1 MSRIAEIESVLLSL
15 ATKPLEIS
23 FSINETCKNKLLVI
37 GVDMKIRSIQ
47 LKSIEARRY
56 IDRNQKP
63 KQIRIDHNS
72 QVTQIQ
78 NQSNNSAT
86 VEFQYTASYGAVG
99 MIKLEGSLI
108 YENDDARKITKE
120 WRDTRKMP
128 NQVASH
134 IHTAVMH
141 ACVPEAVGIAKDLGL
156 PPPIPLP
163 QVRLGSKPSKGQFGP
178 EVA

>member
-1 MSRIAEIESVLLSL
+1 
-15 ATKPLEIS
+15 
-23 FSINETCKNKLLVI
+23 
-37 GVDMKIRSIQ
+37 MKIRNIQ

-56 IDRNQKP
+56 INRDERP

-72 QVTQIQ
+72 TITQIY
-78 NQSNNSAT
+78 NRKGEHAT
-86 VEFQYTASYGAVG
+86 IDFQYTASYGPVG

-108 YENDDARKITKE
+108 YKAEDAKKIADDWKK
-120 WRDTRKMP
+120 TRKMP
-128 NQVASH
+128 NQIASQ

-141 ACVPEAVGIAKDLGL
+141 ACVPEAVGIAKDLSL

-163 QVRLGSKPSKGQFGP
+163 QVKLGGDPKKGQVGP

>member
-1 MSRIAEIESVLLSL
+1 
-15 ATKPLEIS
+15 
-23 FSINETCKNKLLVI
+23 
-37 GVDMKIRSIQ
+37 MKIRGIQ

-56 IDRNQKP
+56 MNQNERP
-63 KQIRIDHNS
+63 KQVRIDHNS
-72 QVTQIQ
+72 TVNQISVMEE
-78 NQSNNSAT
+78 NVANID
-86 VEFQYTASYGAVG
+86 FQYTASYGPVG

-108 YENDDARKITKE
+108 YENEDAKKIADE
-120 WRDTRKMP
+120 WKKTRKMP
-128 NQVASH
+128 NQIASH

-163 QVRLGSKPSKGQFGP
+163 QVRLGDTPKKGHAGP

>member
-1 MSRIAEIESVLLSL
+1 MSGMAEIELVLLSL

-23 FSINETCKNKLLVI
+23 FSINETCKSKLLVI
-37 GVDMKIRSIQ
+37 EVDMKIKNIQ

-78 NQSNNSAT
+78 NQSNNQAT

-120 WRDTRKMP
+120 WLDTRKMP

>member
-1 MSRIAEIESVLLSL
+1 
-15 ATKPLEIS
+15 
-23 FSINETCKNKLLVI
+23 
-37 GVDMKIRSIQ
+37 MKIRNVK

-56 IDRNQKP
+56 SDLDQKP

-72 QVTQIQ
+72 QVTQMQ
-78 NQSNNSAT
+78 NKANNQSIIDFS
-86 VEFQYTASYGAVG
+86 YTASYGAVG
-99 MIKLEGSLI
+99 MIKLEGCLL
-108 YENDDARKITKE
+108 YENDDARKITKQ
-120 WRDTRKMP
+120 WIDSHKMP
-128 NQVASH
+128 NELASR

-163 QVRLGSKPSKGQFGP
+163 QVRLGAQPSKGQMGP

>member
-1 MSRIAEIESVLLSL
+1 M
-15 ATKPLEIS
+15 
-23 FSINETCKNKLLVI
+23 LVI
-37 GVDMKIRSIQ
+37 EIDIKMKIKTIQ
-47 LKSIEARRY
+47 LKSIEARRFV
-56 IDRNQKP
+56 DRNQKP

-86 VEFQYTASYGAVG
+86 IEFQYTASYGAVG
-99 MIKLEGSLI
+99 IIKLEGSLI
-108 YENDDARKITKE
+108 YENDDAKKITKD
-120 WRDTRKMP
+120 WLDTRKMP

-134 IHTAVMH
+134 IHTAIMH

-163 QVRLGSKPSKGQFGP
+163 QVRLGAKPSKGQFSP